1 MGLIQTRVSFDG
13 DDMTQSRVQDVEPVL
28 ESCAMLRSVGATGSA
43 EMKHAM
49 RLPMVFVEKYIN
61 DNGITMH
68 DFEVNPQHL
77 KRIMNSPEFAAFRI
91 WQGKV

>member
-1 MGLIQTRVSFDG
+1 M
-13 DDMTQSRVQDVEPVL
+13 L
-28 ESCAMLRSVGATGSA
+28 ESCANLRSIGAVGSA

-61 DNGITMH
+61 EHGITLH
-68 DFEVNPQHL
+68 EFEVNPEHL
-77 KRIMNSPEFAAFRI
+77 KRIMNSSEFAAFRI

>member
-1 MGLIQTRVSFDG
+1 V
-13 DDMTQSRVQDVEPVL
+13 
-28 ESCAMLRSVGATGSA
+28 GSA

-61 DNGITMH
+61 EHGITLH
-68 DFEVNPQHL
+68 EFEVNPEHL
-77 KRIMNSPEFAAFRI
+77 KRIMNSSEFAAFRI

>member
-1 MGLIQTRVSFDG
+1 MGLIKTYVSFDG
-13 DDMTQSRVQDVEPVL
+13 DDMAQNRVQDVEPVL

-43 EMKHAM
+43 EMKHAI

-61 DNGITMH
+61 DHGITMH
-68 DFEVNPQHL
+68 DFEVNPEHL
-77 KRIMNSPEFAAFRI
+77 KRIMNSSEFAAFRI